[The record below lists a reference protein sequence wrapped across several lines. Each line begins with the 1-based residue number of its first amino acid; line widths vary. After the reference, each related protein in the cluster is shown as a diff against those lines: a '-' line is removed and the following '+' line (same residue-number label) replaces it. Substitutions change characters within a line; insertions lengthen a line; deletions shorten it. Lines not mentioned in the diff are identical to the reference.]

1 MLWLQITHFE
11 CWGFTKGPAWAGV
24 VSANRV
30 EEEFIFFPVYSVL
43 PITVWLQSVSAI
55 NVGWYLPARHSGRN
69 LGCWGWSKIISQGD
83 WKSQQKRAHSWGA
96 QKSPIQFA
104 ASRKWLTVECT
115 ADDIIIS
122 YYIFYFYSLL
132 FERQFKSDLT
142 RHLGDH
148 E

>member
-1 MLWLQITHFE
+1 M
-11 CWGFTKGPAWAGV
+11 

-55 NVGWYLPARHSGRN
+55 NVGWYLPARHSGRDM
-69 LGCWGWSKIISQGD
+69 GCEGGE
-83 WKSQQKRAHSWGA
+83 KSSVKVIGKANRKEHTREVH
-96 QKSPIQFA
+96 KSRPFNA

>member
-1 MLWLQITHFE
+1 MFKCYDYKLHISNVEGLQRVLL
-11 CWGFTKGPAWAGV
+11 GRGV

-83 WKSQQKRAHSWGA
+83 WKSQQKRAHS
-96 QKSPIQFA
+96 
-104 ASRKWLTVECT
+104 
-115 ADDIIIS
+115 
-122 YYIFYFYSLL
+122 
-132 FERQFKSDLT
+132 
-142 RHLGDH
+142 
-148 E
+148 